1 MNSETAAILSGEEE
15 AIRAADADRQLEKL
29 KIRRSE
35 VRRRITLTC
44 NEVAKIIKRVGSR
57 ASLNT
62 LIVQAEELLLKSEKL
77 NDQICAFKEKV
88 DTAKEFQS
96 QLEYQRAV
104 QDAKEDVENFS
115 QELFWMRSLIMSVYF
130 LALIRDSQVINQ

>member
-1 MNSETAAILSGEEE
+1 MNSEATTILSGEEE
-15 AIRAADADRQLEKL
+15 AVRAADTERQLEKL
-29 KIRRSE
+29 RTSRKE

-62 LIVQAEELLLKSEKL
+62 LVVQAETLLLKSEKL

-96 QLEYQRAV
+96 QLEYQRLV

-115 QELFWMRSLIMSVYF
+115 LELF
-130 LALIRDSQVINQ
+130 

>member
-1 MNSETAAILSGEEE
+1 MNPESATILSGEEE
-15 AIRAADADRQLEKL
+15 SVRSADFDRQLEKL
-29 KIRRSE
+29 KTRRAE
-35 VRRRITLTC
+35 IRRRITLTC

-62 LIVQAEELLLKSEKL
+62 LIAQAEELLYKSEKL

-104 QDAKEDVENFS
+104 QDAIEDVDSFS
-115 QELFWMRSLIMSVYF
+115 KELFWTDL
-130 LALIRDSQVINQ
+130 

>member
-1 MNSETAAILSGEEE
+1 MNSETSTILSGEEE
-15 AIRAADADRQLEKL
+15 ALRSADTDRQLEKL
-29 KIRRSE
+29 RARRQE
-35 VRRRITLTC
+35 IRRRINLTC

-57 ASLNT
+57 KSLAA
-62 LIVQAEELLLKSEKL
+62 LVAQADDLLLKSEKL

-115 QELFWMRSLIMSVYF
+115 NELF
-130 LALIRDSQVINQ
+130 

>member
-1 MNSETAAILSGEEE
+1 MNTEASTILTGEEE
-15 AIRAADADRQLEKL
+15 ALRAADTDRQLEKL
-29 KIRRSE
+29 RARRTE
-35 VRRRITLTC
+35 IRRRITLTC

-57 ASLNT
+57 ASLKA
-62 LIVQAEELLLKSEKL
+62 LVVQAEELLLKSEKL

-104 QDAKEDVENFS
+104 QDAKEDVENFTI
-115 QELFWMRSLIMSVYF
+115 ELF
-130 LALIRDSQVINQ
+130 

>member
-1 MNSETAAILSGEEE
+1 MNTEASTILTGEEE
-15 AIRAADADRQLEKL
+15 ALRAADTDRQLEKL
-29 KIRRSE
+29 RARRTE
-35 VRRRITLTC
+35 IRRRITLTC

-57 ASLNT
+57 ASLKA
-62 LIVQAEELLLKSEKL
+62 LVVQAEELLLKSEKL

-104 QDAKEDVENFS
+104 EDAKEDVENFS
-115 QELFWMRSLIMSVYF
+115 IELF
-130 LALIRDSQVINQ
+130 

>member
-1 MNSETAAILSGEEE
+1 MNSENNTILSGEEE
-15 AIRAADADRQLEKL
+15 AIRSADTDRQLEKL
-29 KIRRSE
+29 RAKRQEI
-35 VRRRITLTC
+35 RRRINLTC

-57 ASLNT
+57 ASLKA
-62 LIVQAEELLLKSEKL
+62 LVVQAEELLLKSEKL

-96 QLEYQRAV
+96 QLEYQRLV

-115 QELFWMRSLIMSVYF
+115 DELF
-130 LALIRDSQVINQ
+130 

>member
-1 MNSETAAILSGEEE
+1 MNPEASTMLSGEEE
-15 AIRAADADRQLEKL
+15 ALRSADTDRQLEKL
-29 KIRRSE
+29 RARRQE
-35 VRRRITLTC
+35 IRRRINLTC

-57 ASLNT
+57 KSLAA
-62 LIVQAEELLLKSEKL
+62 LVAQADDLLLKSEKL

-96 QLEYQRAV
+96 QLEYQRLV

-115 QELFWMRSLIMSVYF
+115 DELF
-130 LALIRDSQVINQ
+130 